1 MRESDL
7 KIEETN
13 QKKWKIPQK
22 ISLEGFPNIFENQE
36 TPQKNLF
43 WGIFLFLVRFCVEA
57 FP

>member
-22 ISLEGFPNIFENQE
+22 ISLEGFPNIFEKTGN
-36 TPQKNLF
+36 
-43 WGIFLFLVRFCVEA
+43 A
-57 FP
+57 

>member
-22 ISLEGFPNIFENQE
+22 KSFEGFPNIFEKTGNAS
-36 TPQKNLF
+36 KNSIL
-43 WGIFLFLVRFCVEA
+43 GKLLICLCSA
-57 FP
+57 S